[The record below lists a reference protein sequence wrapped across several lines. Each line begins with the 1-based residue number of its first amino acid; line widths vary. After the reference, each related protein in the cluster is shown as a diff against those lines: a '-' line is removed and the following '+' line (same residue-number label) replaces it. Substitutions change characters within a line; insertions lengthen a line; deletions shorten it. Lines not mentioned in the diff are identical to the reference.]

1 MKCGTQKRASRI
13 FVFSV
18 VKSGK
23 ICYNETVYLYIII
36 RGVIMRKTVKLL
48 SVITAFVLIA
58 AMFSSCSI
66 GTGGDEPE
74 KAYVKTDL
82 HDAEFTFTY
91 AQLKPVFSPDNISE
105 LTALFE
111 NTDDINDDSTVQL
124 NYNDIR
130 SRYYDN
136 KRDIFDGIMNL
147 LSDSEKA
154 LLYDNSEAVLNYF
167 NENFNRVKTERPQTE
182 PKEDFWID
190 DNTVKISGEESK
202 TLNNAFKLYKDFV
215 QKGLKDDYFPEAV
228 GEKCKQGTDL
238 TDKVYL
244 LGDSCASRLTMD
256 DVQSVITSLTPTYEK
271 DTDENNVPVS
281 YSRTIIITLK
291 NDPSAVAHAF
301 SPHDKSA
308 ILSELKKGE
317 SYFSVSDYEI
327 AYNSPV
333 IIATF
338 DAVTDE
344 VAKVEFYKNMT
355 ITSYAKGEGS
365 LSYIG
370 DRTVTFNCTDNMNY
384 IFNWHPSEEDK

>member
-1 MKCGTQKRASRI
+1 MG
-13 FVFSV
+13 
-18 VKSGK
+18 
-23 ICYNETVYLYIII
+23 
-36 RGVIMRKTVKLL
+36 KTVKLL

-66 GTGGDEPE
+66 GAGGDEPE

-111 NTDDINDDSTVQL
+111 DADDINDDSTVEL

-190 DNTVKISGEESK
+190 NDTVKISGEKSK

-244 LGDSCASRLTMD
+244 LGDSCASRLNMD

-271 DTDENNVPVS
+271 DTDDNNVPVS

-291 NDPSAVAHAF
+291 NDPAAVAHAF

-327 AYNSPV
+327 TYNSPV

-365 LSYIG
+365 LAYIG

-384 IFNWHPSEEDK
+384 TFNWHPSEEDK

>member
-1 MKCGTQKRASRI
+1 MRNAKKSVSHF

-23 ICYNETVYLYIII
+23 ICYNEKVYLYIIV
-36 RGVIMRKTVKLL
+36 RGVIMGKTVKLL
-48 SVITAFVLIA
+48 SVITA
-58 AMFSSCSI
+58 MFSSCSI
-66 GTGGDEPE
+66 GAGGDEPE

-91 AQLKPVFSPDNISE
+91 AQLKPVFSPDKISD

-136 KRDIFDGIMNL
+136 NRDIFDGIMNL

-190 DNTVKISGEESK
+190 NDTVKISGEESK

-228 GEKCKQGTDL
+228 GEKYEQGT
-238 TDKVYL
+238 
-244 LGDSCASRLTMD
+244 D

-384 IFNWHPSEEDK
+384 TFNWHPSEEDK

>member
-1 MKCGTQKRASRI
+1 MRNAKKCVSHF

-23 ICYNETVYLYIII
+23 ICYNETVYLYIIV
-36 RGVIMRKTVKLL
+36 RGVIMGKTVKLL

-66 GTGGDEPE
+66 GAGGDEPE

-190 DNTVKISGEESK
+190 NDTVKISGEESK

-244 LGDSCASRLTMD
+244 LGDSCPRASPWTM
-256 DVQSVITSLTPTYEK
+256 S
-271 DTDENNVPVS
+271 
-281 YSRTIIITLK
+281 SR
-291 NDPSAVAHAF
+291 
-301 SPHDKSA
+301 
-308 ILSELKKGE
+308 
-317 SYFSVSDYEI
+317 
-327 AYNSPV
+327 
-333 IIATF
+333 
-338 DAVTDE
+338 
-344 VAKVEFYKNMT
+344 
-355 ITSYAKGEGS
+355 
-365 LSYIG
+365 
-370 DRTVTFNCTDNMNY
+370 
-384 IFNWHPSEEDK
+384 

>member
-1 MKCGTQKRASRI
+1 MSLKSICENRSSRRRI
-13 FVFSV
+13 
-18 VKSGK
+18 
-23 ICYNETVYLYIII
+23 YVYI
-36 RGVIMRKTVKLL
+36 R
-48 SVITAFVLIA
+48 TAEA
-58 AMFSSCSI
+58 
-66 GTGGDEPE
+66 G
-74 KAYVKTDL
+74 
-82 HDAEFTFTY
+82 
-91 AQLKPVFSPDNISE
+91 FSPDKISD

-136 KRDIFDGIMNL
+136 NRDIFDGIMNL

-190 DNTVKISGEESK
+190 NDTVKISGEESK

-228 GEKCKQGTDL
+228 GEKYEQGTDL

-291 NDPSAVAHAF
+291 MIRLP
-301 SPHDKSA
+301 
-308 ILSELKKGE
+308 
-317 SYFSVSDYEI
+317 
-327 AYNSPV
+327 
-333 IIATF
+333 
-338 DAVTDE
+338 
-344 VAKVEFYKNMT
+344 
-355 ITSYAKGEGS
+355 
-365 LSYIG
+365 
-370 DRTVTFNCTDNMNY
+370 
-384 IFNWHPSEEDK
+384 

>member
-1 MKCGTQKRASRI
+1 MRNAKKCVSHF

-23 ICYNETVYLYIII
+23 ICYNEKVYLYIIV
-36 RGVIMRKTVKLL
+36 RGVIMGKTVKLL
-48 SVITAFVLIA
+48 SVITAFVLVA

-66 GTGGDEPE
+66 GAGGDEPE
-74 KAYVKTDL
+74 QAYVKPDL

-91 AQLKPVFSPDNISE
+91 AQLKPVFSPDKISD

-136 KRDIFDGIMNL
+136 NRDIFDGIMNL

-182 PKEDFWID
+182 PKED
-190 DNTVKISGEESK
+190 
-202 TLNNAFKLYKDFV
+202 KLYKDFV
-215 QKGLKDDYFPEAV
+215 QKGLKDDYFPKAV

-244 LGDSCASRLTMD
+244 FGDSCASRLTMD

-384 IFNWHPSEEDK
+384 TFNRHPSEEDK